1 MAEQINALL
10 VHANNESYNDLTRV
24 LGLLGIRVIHAQ
36 SCKEAAIF
44 LERKGSID
52 LVFTGTNLMD
62 GGWANVLGLAQ
73 RANGYLP
80 VIVVSRMA
88 DVALYLEALGN
99 GAFDFVT
106 PPFVS
111 SDLAHIV
118 RSAIYKELISVKQGL
133 AAPPAA

>member
-10 VHANNESYNDLTRV
+10 VHTKDDSYNDLARV

-36 SCKEAAIF
+36 GCREASIV
-44 LERKGSID
+44 LGRKGTID
-52 LVFTGTNLMD
+52 LVFTGTNLPD

-88 DVALYLEALGN
+88 DVGLYLEALGQ

-111 SDLAHIV
+111 SELAHIV
-118 RSAIYKELISVKQGL
+118 RSAIYKELISAKQGF
-133 AAPPAA
+133 ASPPAA

>member
-10 VHANNESYNDLTRV
+10 IHAKDESYNDLTRV
-24 LGLLGIRVIHAQ
+24 LGLLGIRVIHVQ
-36 SCKEAAIF
+36 SCREALIF
-44 LERKGSID
+44 LERKDAID
-52 LVFTGTNLMD
+52 LVFTGTNLKD

-73 RANGYLP
+73 RVNSYLP

-88 DVALYLEALGN
+88 DVGLYLEALEH
-99 GAFDFVT
+99 GAFDFVS

-133 AAPPAA
+133 ATPRAA